1 MGPRAQDLQR
11 HPGALPI
18 EVLSPEELGTF
29 EDTAA
34 LMAELDAVVTVD
46 TAFSHLA
53 GALGVPTL
61 LMLPEAPDWR
71 WWLQPETSPWYPSV
85 RLFRQASAGR
95 WDDVVAR
102 VGKALV
108 G

>member
-1 MGPRAQDLQR
+1 V
-11 HPGALPI
+11 LPI
-18 EVLSPEELGTF
+18 EVLTPQELGTF

-34 LMAELDAVVTVD
+34 LMAELDAVVTID

-61 LMLPEAPDWR
+61 LLLPEAPDWR

-85 RLFRQASAGR
+85 RLFRQASAPR
-95 WDDVVAR
+95 WDDAVGRVAR
-102 VGKALV
+102 ALSLL
-108 G
+108 